1 MRSTKKVIQ
10 LTIVQKYLILLLGAL
25 NFKPLRGKT
34 WLQKEM
40 FLLSRNIENLRDEIY
55 FEPHH
60 YGPYSELLDQ
70 ELENLE
76 ILGIVE
82 LNDKIKLT
90 DVGRKVYTHL
100 VSKLSPDELE
110 LVREIRSE
118 LDDLTEE
125 ELLALIYFSY
135 PKMTKESRVLDRILK
150 NREKI
155 AVKLYLKE
163 KVSLAKAAEI
173 AGKGLSEFIRYLK
186 KQGTKIPL
194 SY

>member
-1 MRSTKKVIQ
+1 

-110 LVREIRSE
+110 LIREIRSE

-173 AGKGLSEFIRYLK
+173 AGKSLSEFIKYLK
-186 KQGTKIPL
+186 RQGIKIPL